1 MNGYL
6 KVLVCSAALLLG
18 TGCVALV
25 DVDDN
30 EGERKDTTSV
40 EVRVPGLEVDVV
52 VEGEGDNEY

>member
-30 EGERKDTTSV
+30 EGEQTDTTSV
-40 EVRVPGLEVDVV
+40 KVRVPGLEVDVV
-52 VEGEGDNEY
+52 VEGEDGDEY